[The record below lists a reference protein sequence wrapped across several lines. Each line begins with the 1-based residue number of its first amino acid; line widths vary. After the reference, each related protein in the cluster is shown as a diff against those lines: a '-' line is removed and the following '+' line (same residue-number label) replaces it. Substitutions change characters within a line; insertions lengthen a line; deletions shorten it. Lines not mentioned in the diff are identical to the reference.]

1 VDGFPSKIYI
11 DNKIIIKI
19 KKMKQ
24 EKQSILEV
32 ILVAIIAVLISYSFY
47 LLAGY
52 YSQRIKILENDSM
65 RIQEE
70 LLQIKAKV
78 YNLENNK

>member
-1 VDGFPSKIYI
+1 
-11 DNKIIIKI
+11 
-19 KKMKQ
+19 MKQ

-32 ILVAIIAVLISYSFY
+32 ILVTIIAILISYSFY

-52 YSQRIKILENDSM
+52 YSQRINILEENSM
-65 RIQEE
+65 KMQEE

>member
-1 VDGFPSKIYI
+1 
-11 DNKIIIKI
+11 
-19 KKMKQ
+19 MKQ

>member
-32 ILVAIIAVLISYSFY
+32 ILVAIIAVLISYYFY